1 MKTKLFALGA
11 TLVLAAGVTVAQPTI
26 TQSLILTGSNTTH
39 RLTLTVPT
47 LTGSNTVTIPDV
59 STNAFV
65 MLTEGAQTA
74 NGALTLTAPL
84 TLNGTSEIRFNNGAN
99 TFYSSFKAAAGQG
112 ANITYTLPATAP
124 SAGQVL
130 TAGTSNPT
138 ELTWANP
145 TTGGGGGSNVQF
157 IVDETDNLSDG
168 NSNYDNINDLAV
180 TLEAGKTYV
189 LTAFYRMNRASNNGQ
204 NIQIGWTRS
213 SNNVTIDW
221 YYSTVTLDDVND
233 QTGTGAKAAG
243 DTPTISLSNG
253 TTIIEIRGLV
263 RNTSNTSETIRPRFR
278 RVNGNNGNQVRILA
292 GSLIKVETNN

>member
-26 TQSLILTGSNTTH
+26 TQSLILAGSNTTH

-47 LTGSNTVTIPDV
+47 LTGSRTVTIPDV

-84 TLNGTSEIRFNNGAN
+84 TLNGTSEIRFNNGTN

-112 ANITYTLPATAP
+112 ANITYTLPSTAP
-124 SAGQVL
+124 AAGQVL

-145 TTGGGGGSNVQF
+145 TSGGGGGSNVQF
-157 IVDETDNLSDG
+157 VALASESQ
-168 NSNYDNINDLAV
+168 NSSNSSWTSVTGMNVNID
-180 TLEAGKTYV
+180 AGKAYY
-189 LTAFYRMNRASNNGQ
+189 LTAVFRIRRVTGSNDVNLGWEATENDVSNTWYFSVITNEDVDDTENTGDMTMTSAPQIDTEGSTVVVEVKGLVIGGSNNA
-204 NIQIGWTRS
+204 I
-213 SNNVTIDW
+213 
-221 YYSTVTLDDVND
+221 L
-233 QTGTGAKAAG
+233 
-243 DTPTISLSNG
+243 
-253 TTIIEIRGLV
+253 
-263 RNTSNTSETIRPRFR
+263 RPRFKR
-278 RVNGNNGNQVRILA
+278 ANGS
-292 GSLIKVETNN
+292 GSNTVAIMANSVIKVESAN

>member
-26 TQSLILTGSNTTH
+26 TQSLILAGSNTTH

-47 LTGSNTVTIPDV
+47 LTGSRTVTIPDV
-59 STNAFV
+59 STNAFA

-99 TFYSSFKAAAGQG
+99 TFYSSFKAAAGQ
-112 ANITYTLPATAP
+112 ATNITYTLPATAP
-124 SAGQVL
+124 TAGQVL

-145 TTGGGGGSNVQF
+145 TSGGGGGSNVQF
-157 IVDETDNLSDG
+157 IVDGTDNLSDG
-168 NSNYDNINDLAV
+168 NSNFDNINDLAV
-180 TLEAGKTYV
+180 TLEAGKTYI
-189 LTAFYRMNRASNNGQ
+189 LTAFYRMNRASNNNQ
-204 NIQIGWTRS
+204 DIEIGWTRS
-213 SNNVTIDW
+213 SNNVNVDW
-221 YYSTVTLDDVND
+221 YYSTVTHEDVND
-233 QTGTGAKAAG
+233 ETGTGELFAG
-243 DTPTISLSNG
+243 DTPRIDLSNG
-253 TTIIEIRGLV
+253 VTVVEVRGLV
-263 RNTSNTSETIRPRFR
+263 RNTSNSSETLRPRFR
-278 RVNGNNGNQVRILA
+278 RVNGANGNQVRILA

>member
-26 TQSLILTGSNTTH
+26 TQSLILAGSNTTH

-47 LTGSNTVTIPDV
+47 LTGSRTVTIPDV
-59 STNAFV
+59 STNAFA

-84 TLNGTSEIRFNNGAN
+84 TLSGTSEIRFNNGAN

-138 ELTWANP
+138 ELTWSNP
-145 TTGGGGGSNVQF
+145 TSGGGGGSNVQF
-157 IVDETDNLSDG
+157 VVDGTDNTSDG
-168 NSNYDNINDLAV
+168 NSNWDDINDMAV
-180 TLEAGKTYV
+180 TLEAGKSYILTTYYRLARV
-189 LTAFYRMNRASNNGQ
+189 GNNTANME
-204 NIQIGWTRS
+204 IGWTRS
-213 SNNVTIDW
+213 SNSVNMDW
-221 YYSTVTLDDVND
+221 YYSVVTNDDVNED
-233 QTGTGAKAAG
+233 DNTGDFDEGS
-243 DTPTISLSNG
+243 TPIISLSSN
-253 TTIIEIRGLV
+253 TMVIEIRGLV
-263 RNTSNTSETIRPRFR
+263 VNTSGTSQTIRPRFR
-278 RVNGNNGNQVRILA
+278 RVNGSNGNQVRMLS
-292 GSLIKVETNN
+292 GSLIKVETSN